1 LGQDVVTARSPIEEM
16 LAMMWTEVLGRPTVN
31 IHENFFEL
39 GGHSLL
45 ATQLI
50 SRVRAVMQVELPLQS
65 LFEAPT
71 IAELADY
78 IEQALRSEQGVE
90 APPLV
95 PVARGREVAL
105 SFAQQRLWFL
115 DQLEPGSAVYNIP
128 TVV

>member
-1 LGQDVVTARSPIEEM
+1 CTLFPYTTLFRS
-16 LAMMWTEVLGRPTVN
+16 
-31 IHENFFEL
+31 
-39 GGHSLL
+39 
-45 ATQLI
+45 
-50 SRVRAVMQVELPLQS
+50 VMQVELPLQS

-128 TVV
+128 TVVRLGGRLEVAVLAQSLGEMVQ